1 MSELML
7 EATEAIV
14 KERNNVSLILQ
25 NNAGWGFFFC
35 IYLKIHHSNII
46 FIEVGLLY

>member
-14 KERNNVSLILQ
+14 KERNNVSPILQ
-25 NNAGWGFFFC
+25 NNAGWGFFSA
-35 IYLKIHHSNII
+35 YT
-46 FIEVGLLY
+46 

>member
-25 NNAGWGFFFC
+25 NNAGWGFFLH
-35 IYLKIHHSNII
+35 IPKNSG
-46 FIEVGLLY
+46 V

>member
-14 KERNNVSLILQ
+14 NERNNVRLILQ
-25 NNAGWGFFFC
+25 NNAVFVFFSA
-35 IYLKIHHSNII
+35 YT
-46 FIEVGLLY
+46 

>member
-25 NNAGWGFFFC
+25 NNAGWGFFRVSGMT
-35 IYLKIHHSNII
+35 LT
-46 FIEVGLLY
+46 

>member
-25 NNAGWGFFFC
+25 NNAGCFFFC

-46 FIEVGLLY
+46 FIEVGLLS